1 MLENKQVKQTKEELV
16 RSGNN
21 FLGIL
26 NDIKRQPEN
35 AADELGV
42 SINQINSIIRGEES
56 ISFELIQKAV
66 EIWPVSERDF
76 FIVKDDSPNG
86 VFIMKK
92 GESEKSSRIM
102 KRAGNPYYEYRDT
115 AMTKT
120 APFRPEWILELCE
133 VEDNDPENTKIQWNN
148 GHFLHQFT
156 YFIGDVNFYY
166 KAQNGEKKVAI
177 MSTGDSMYITPFV
190 PHTFATRKN
199 SQGKGLI
206 LALTYGGKL
215 TGDTQQE
222 LSTLVNLGSKFALD
236 FSTKGKMMGST
247 LKYFRE
253 ITSLTLEELSNRTH
267 ISLEKIKK
275 FEFGDEL
282 PNHEEL
288 QNIANTLGINL
299 RDILPND
306 KIEEKVIVK
315 YRNERKKWF
324 FPIGKNS
331 YEFIELAQS
340 KTLPFSKSF
349 EMIIKNDEKNNLDL
363 EIGLHQYI
371 YNIGEKSIEINWRL
385 HNNDFHES
393 IDPGD
398 SACIKPFIQHNFCGE
413 GKLLVLRIGGKIS
426 GDPQRELSIVGR
438 ENTER
443 AINETMQW
451 FDSKGKN

>member
-1 MLENKQVKQTKEELV
+1 MLENKQIKEELV

-35 AADELGV
+35 AANELGV
-42 SINQINSIIRGEES
+42 SIDQIKSIIRGEEP

-66 EIWPVSERDF
+66 DIWPVSERDF
-76 FIVKDDSPNG
+76 FIMKDDSPNG
-86 VFIMKK
+86 IFIMRRE
-92 GESEKSSRIM
+92 ESEKSSRIM

-133 VEDNDPENTKIQWNN
+133 VEDNNPENSKIQWNN

-156 YFIGDVNFYY
+156 YFIGNVNFYY
-166 KAQNGEKKVAI
+166 KGQNGEKKVAI
-177 MSTGDSMYITPFV
+177 MNTGDSMYITPFV

-199 SQGKGLI
+199 SNGKGLI

-222 LSTLVNLGSKFALD
+222 LSTLSNLGSKFALD
-236 FSTKGKMMGST
+236 FTTKEKTIGSIIE
-247 LKYFRE
+247 YFRKV
-253 ITSLTLEELSNRTH
+253 TSLTIEELANRTN
-267 ISLEKIKK
+267 ISLEKIRKI
-275 FEFGDEL
+275 ESG
-282 PNHEEL
+282 EEL
-288 QNIANTLGINL
+288 ADNQELQSIASALGVNL

-306 KIEEKVIVK
+306 EIEDKVVVK
-315 YRNERKKWF
+315 YSHERKKWF
-324 FPIGKNS
+324 FPVGKKS
-331 YEFIELAQS
+331 YEFIELVQS

-349 EMIIKNDEKNNLDL
+349 EMKIRNDEKNNLNL

-371 YNIGEKSIEINWRL
+371 YNIGENSIQINWRF
-385 HNNDFHES
+385 NNRDFHES
-393 IDPGD
+393 INPGD
-398 SACIKPFIQHNFCGE
+398 SACIKPFVEHNFCGE
-413 GKLLVLRIGGKIS
+413 GKLLVLRIGGKVA
-426 GDPQRELSIVGR
+426 GDPQRELSIVGK

>member
-1 MLENKQVKQTKEELV
+1 MLENKQIKEELV

-35 AADELGV
+35 AANELGV
-42 SINQINSIIRGEES
+42 PIEQINSIIRGEEA

-76 FIVKDDSPNG
+76 FVMRDDSPNG
-86 VFIMKK
+86 IFIMRKE
-92 GESEKSSRIM
+92 ESEKSSRIM
-102 KRAGNPYYEYRDT
+102 KRAGTPYYEYRDT

-133 VEDNDPENTKIQWNN
+133 VEDNNPENSKVQWNN

-156 YFIGDVNFYY
+156 YFIGNVNFYY
-166 KAQNGEKKVAI
+166 KGQNGEKKVAV
-177 MSTGDSMYITPFV
+177 MNTGDSMYITPFV

-199 SQGKGLI
+199 SNGKGLI

-222 LSTLVNLGSKFALD
+222 LSTLSNLGSKFALD
-236 FSTKGKMMGST
+236 FSTKEKTIGSIIE
-247 LKYFRE
+247 YFRK
-253 ITSLTLEELSNRTH
+253 TASLTLEELADRTS
-267 ISLEKIKK
+267 ISLQKIRRI
-275 FEFGDEL
+275 EL
-282 PNHEEL
+282 GEEL
-288 QNIANTLGINL
+288 ADNQELQSIANGLGINL

-306 KIEEKVIVK
+306 EIEDKVIVK
-315 YRNERKKWF
+315 YSHERKKWF
-324 FPIGKNS
+324 FPTGKKS

-349 EMIIKNDEKNNLDL
+349 EMKIRNDEKNDLDL

-371 YNIGEKSIEINWRL
+371 YNIGENSIEINWTF
-385 HNNDFHES
+385 NNREFHES
-393 IDPGD
+393 VNPGD
-398 SACIKPFIQHNFCGE
+398 SLCIKPFVKHNFCGE

-426 GDPQRELSIVGR
+426 GDPQREFSIVGK

>member
-1 MLENKQVKQTKEELV
+1 MLENKQIKHLKEELI

-35 AADELGV
+35 AAEELGV
-42 SINQINSIIRGEES
+42 SINQINSIIKGEEP
-56 ISFELIQKAV
+56 ISFELIEKAV
-66 EIWPVSERDF
+66 KIWPVSERDF
-76 FIVKDDSPNG
+76 FVTKDDSPNG
-86 VFIMKK
+86 VFIMKNE
-92 GESEKSSRIM
+92 ESEKSSRIM
-102 KRAGNPYYEYRDT
+102 NRAGSPYYEYRDT

-133 VEDNDPENTKIQWNN
+133 VEDNNPENSKIQWNN

-166 KAQNGEKKVAI
+166 KGQNGEKKVAI
-177 MSTGDSMYITPFV
+177 MNTGDSMYITPFV

-199 SQGKGLI
+199 SKGKGLI

-222 LSTLVNLGSKFALD
+222 LSTLSNLGSKFALD
-236 FSTKGKMMGST
+236 FTTKEKMIGST
-247 LKYFRE
+247 IEYFRK
-253 ITSLTLEELSNRTH
+253 ITSLTIEELSDRIS
-267 ISLEKIKK
+267 ISLEKIEKL
-275 FEFGDEL
+275 ESGDESA
-282 PNHEEL
+282 NNKEL
-288 QNIANTLGINL
+288 QNIANALGVNL

-306 KIEEKVIVK
+306 EIEEKVILK
-315 YRNERKKWF
+315 YNHKRKKWF
-324 FPIGKNS
+324 FPFGTNL
-331 YEFIELAQS
+331 YEFVELAQS

-349 EMIIKNDEKNNLDL
+349 EVIINNEKTDDLNL

-371 YNIGEKSIEINWRL
+371 YNIGETSINLNWKS
-385 HNNDFHES
+385 DGSTFHES
-393 IDPGD
+393 VNPGD
-398 SACIKPFIQHNFCGE
+398 SACIKPFVKHNFTGE

-426 GDPQRELSIVGR
+426 GDPQRELSIVGK
-438 ENTER
+438 ENTQR

>member
-1 MLENKQVKQTKEELV
+1 MLENKQVKQIKEELV

-35 AADELGV
+35 AANELGV

-76 FIVKDDSPNG
+76 FVVKDDSPNG

-92 GESEKSSRIM
+92 EESEKSSRIM

-166 KAQNGEKKVAI
+166 KGQNGGKKVAM

-206 LALTYGGKL
+206 LALTYGGK
-215 TGDTQQE
+215 
-222 LSTLVNLGSKFALD
+222 VN
-236 FSTKGKMMGST
+236 
-247 LKYFRE
+247 R
-253 ITSLTLEELSNRTH
+253 
-267 ISLEKIKK
+267 
-275 FEFGDEL
+275 
-282 PNHEEL
+282 
-288 QNIANTLGINL
+288 
-299 RDILPND
+299 
-306 KIEEKVIVK
+306 
-315 YRNERKKWF
+315 
-324 FPIGKNS
+324 
-331 YEFIELAQS
+331 
-340 KTLPFSKSF
+340 
-349 EMIIKNDEKNNLDL
+349 
-363 EIGLHQYI
+363 
-371 YNIGEKSIEINWRL
+371 
-385 HNNDFHES
+385 
-393 IDPGD
+393 
-398 SACIKPFIQHNFCGE
+398 
-413 GKLLVLRIGGKIS
+413 
-426 GDPQRELSIVGR
+426 
-438 ENTER
+438 
-443 AINETMQW
+443 
-451 FDSKGKN
+451 